1 MKILFVANR
10 VPFPPF
16 RGDKLKIFNLANE
29 LCKKHELH
37 LITIAENKEDIH
49 SVEELLKPTDFLNSE
64 GQKILLFH
72 SLNWEYRPKW
82 LSAASAF
89 FGIFSNRPLQVAFF
103 RSSGFADR
111 LKQILSEHQFDAIHV
126 QHIRMA
132 QYFEG
137 LGCDNVI
144 LDLPDAFSLYWKRR
158 IVKSGNFI
166 SKWIASI
173 EYKRLFNYEKQM
185 LPKFKKVLVCSRE
198 DQQYLIE
205 NTGVNVEL
213 LQNGV
218 NTDVFCPRD
227 VSYTQNRVLFTGNMD
242 YAPNIDAV
250 TYFVEE
256 IWPKIV
262 LKVPEAQFVIAGQR
276 PVAKVL
282 SLKSENIH
290 ITGFIPNL
298 ADEYAKAHVVVSPLR
313 IGAGTQNKVLEA
325 LSMDIPVVSTNVG
338 YSGLELEIGEGIA
351 LSINSNEFAENVV
364 RILSDEEYRGKLG
377 KTGGQKIR
385 SRFSWQGIALQLEAY
400 LKQVA
405 KPN

>member
-10 VPFPPF
+10 VPYPPF

-29 LCKKHELH
+29 LCKHHELH
-37 LITIAENKEDIH
+37 LITIAENKEDIE
-49 SVEELLKPTDFLNSE
+49 SVEELRKPSIFLDSE
-64 GQKILLFH
+64 GNNLPLFH
-72 SLNWEYRPKW
+72 SITWQYRPKW
-82 LSAASAF
+82 LSALSACW
-89 FGIFSNRPLQVAFF
+89 GVFSKRPLQVAFF
-103 RSSGFADR
+103 RSSGFSDQ
-111 LKQILSEHQFDAIHV
+111 LKQLLNEHQFDAIHV
-126 QHIRMA
+126 QHVRMA
-132 QYFEG
+132 QYFET
-137 LGCDNVI
+137 LDCENVI

-166 SKWIASI
+166 SKWIAAI
-173 EYKRLFNYEKQM
+173 EFKRLFKYEKQM

-205 NTGVNVEL
+205 NTAVKVEL

-218 NTDVFCPRD
+218 NTDVFCPREIP
-227 VSYTQNRVLFTGNMD
+227 YTKNRVLFTGNMD

-250 TYFVEE
+250 SYFVEE
-256 IWPKIV
+256 IWPKIIQ
-262 LKVPEAQFVIAGQR
+262 KVPEAQFIIAGQR

-325 LSMDIPVVSTNVG
+325 LSMNIPVVSTNVG
-338 YSGLELEIGEGIA
+338 YSGLELETGEGIA
-351 LSINSNEFAENVV
+351 LSLNADEFASNVIH
-364 RILSDEEYRGKLG
+364 ILTDDNFRNLLG
-377 KTGGQKIR
+377 STGGQKIR

>member
-10 VPFPPF
+10 VPYPPF

-29 LCKKHELH
+29 LCKHHELH
-37 LITIAENKEDIH
+37 LITIAENQDDVN
-49 SVEELLKPTDFLNSE
+49 SVKELLKPTVHLNE
-64 GQKILLFH
+64 NGQQNLLFH
-72 SLNWEYRPKW
+72 SLTWQYRPKW
-82 LSAASAF
+82 LSAISAC
-89 FGIFSNRPLQVAFF
+89 FGVFSNRPLQVAFF

-137 LGCDNVI
+137 LGCENVI

-158 IVKSGNFI
+158 IAKSGNFI
-166 SKWIASI
+166 SKWVAAI
-173 EYKRLFNYEKQM
+173 EFKRLFNYEKKM

-198 DQQYLIE
+198 DQQFLNE

-218 NTDVFCPRD
+218 NTDVFSPRAD
-227 VSYTQNRVLFTGNMD
+227 AFIKNRVLFTGNMD

-250 TYFVEE
+250 SYFVEE
-256 IWPKIV
+256 IWPKIIQ
-262 LKVPEAQFVIAGQR
+262 KVPEAQFIIAGQR
-276 PVAKVL
+276 PVAKVM
-282 SLKSENIH
+282 SLQNENIH
-290 ITGFIPNL
+290 VTGFIPNL

-325 LSMDIPVVSTNVG
+325 LSMNIPVVSTNVG
-338 YSGLELEIGEGIA
+338 YSGLELEKGVGIA
-351 LSINSNEFAENVV
+351 LSLNADEFAENVIQ
-364 RILSDEEYRGKLG
+364 ILCNNDFRDKLG
-377 KTGGQKIR
+377 STGGQKIR